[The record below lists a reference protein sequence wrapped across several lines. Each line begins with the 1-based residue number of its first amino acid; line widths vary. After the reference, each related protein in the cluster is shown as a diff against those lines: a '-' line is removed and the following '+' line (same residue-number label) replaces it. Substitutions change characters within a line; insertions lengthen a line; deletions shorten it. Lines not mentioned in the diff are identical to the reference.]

1 MHIHFSGIG
10 GAGIGPLAIIAKQA
24 GFEVSGSDMQNSQY
38 TDYLQSQGIRLH
50 IGQSQKQIAKEHK
63 VHPIDWVVFSSAVL
77 IDNPSH
83 PELLFAKAH
92 DLKIS
97 KRDECLN
104 AILKQKELK
113 LIAVAGTHGKTSTTA
128 LVVWL
133 FMQLQTPISYSVGAK
148 LSFGPMGLFDQSSN
162 YFVYECDEFDHNFLS
177 FYPEISI
184 ITSVD
189 WDHHDIYPTRQEY
202 KKAFRRFI
210 SQSTQT
216 YIFDKDNSYLGLDK
230 GDKVCVLQSPT
241 KSLNRLQIPGLHN
254 RQNSYIAS
262 TAVAAILGKDLEEV
276 MLLVNKFPGT
286 SRRLERLASNI
297 YSDYAHTPEEI
308 AATLQLASEISKNVV
323 VVYEPLTNRRQHYV
337 KKQYKSVFSGVKKLY
352 WLPSYLAREDPN
364 LKILSPQELI
374 SYLDNPEIAQAMKK
388 NDELKNV
395 ILNHAK
401 NGDMVI
407 CVAGGGGNSLDEWV
421 RKTVI

>member
-1 MHIHFSGIG
+1 MHIYFSGIG
-10 GAGIGPLAIIAKQA
+10 GAGIGPLVIITKQA

-63 VHPIDWVVFSSAVL
+63 AHPIDWVVFSSAVL
-77 IDNPSH
+77 IDNPNH

-92 DLKIS
+92 SLKIS

-104 AILKQKELK
+104 TILKQKELK

-148 LSFGPMGLFDQSSN
+148 LSFGPMGLFDPSSN

-202 KKAFRRFI
+202 KKAFRHFI
-210 SQSTQT
+210 VQSTQT
-216 YIFDKDNSYLGLDK
+216 YIFDKDNSYLELDK
-230 GDKVCVLQSPT
+230 ESKIHVLQST
-241 KSLNRLQIPGLHN
+241 AKSLDKLQIPGLHN

-262 TAVAAILGKDLEEV
+262 KAVAAILGKNLEEV
-276 MLLVNKFPGT
+276 MHLANNFPGT

-323 VVYEPLTNRRQHYV
+323 VVYEPLTNRRQHYM
-337 KKQYKSVFSGVKKLY
+337 KNQYKAAFSGVKKLY

-364 LKILSPQELI
+364 LEILSPQELI
-374 SYLDNPEIAQAMKK
+374 SYLDNPEIARAMKK

-407 CVAGGGGNSLDEWV
+407 CMAGGGGNSLDEWV
-421 RKTVI
+421 RKTVV